1 MAEKPD
7 QELVIIIIA
16 EDPLLL
22 EVPTTIALME
32 PYTAEIRRPASATPI
47 LL

>member
-1 MAEKPD
+1 MVRTHSP
-7 QELVIIIIA
+7 ELGIIIIA

-22 EVPTTIALME
+22 EAPMTIALME
-32 PYTAEIRRPASATPI
+32 PYTAGIRRRASATPI